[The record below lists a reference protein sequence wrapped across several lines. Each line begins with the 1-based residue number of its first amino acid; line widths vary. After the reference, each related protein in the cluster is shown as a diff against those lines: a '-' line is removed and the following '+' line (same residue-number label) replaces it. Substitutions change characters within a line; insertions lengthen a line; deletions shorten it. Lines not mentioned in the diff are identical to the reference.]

1 MKMSKRI
8 KRVLFVCATLL
19 CAMVIVTIV
28 CDRKVYYNAKSKL
41 YDSVDSVP
49 HRKVG
54 LILGT
59 SPVSIWTNRRNF
71 YFDHRIK
78 AGSDLYK
85 AGKVDWLVVSGGDY
99 RNTENGYDEPVAMR
113 DSLIKQGVDSAHIV
127 LDYDGTRTLNSLA
140 KMRDIYRQDS
150 IIIISQKYNN
160 ERALYQA
167 KHLGIDAIAYNAH
180 TPGKR
185 TTWWRNRGRE
195 VLARVKLFIDIAKGL
210 HPDIKESMVTDFTIT
225 KPDFLTISHI
235 ETKYGDLICLKPD
248 MSVLSM
254 DMLCG
259 EIPSA
264 DNDSIILAFAGAFT
278 GTDFDKGHA
287 NIAGDHVAGG
297 RRFKGYSCKRNTGAF
312 TWSPVSGPKFLY
324 KDYSSALDKASKEG
338 GMGFA
343 QEMMIHNG
351 KAVKTTR
358 LLGNRNVFRAL
369 SLDSD
374 NSLALYESQGIVT
387 FGNFID
393 ALLSQGVKEA
403 LYTDMGQ
410 GWNYCFYRLTQSD
423 KSPKYLH
430 STSLPYASNFV
441 IITLKQ

>member
-1 MKMSKRI
+1 MKINRTI
-8 KRVLFVCATLL
+8 KRLLLAAVTLSFTVVLV
-19 CAMVIVTIV
+19 MII
-28 CDRKVYYNAKSKL
+28 CDRKVYNSAKDRL
-41 YDSVDSVP
+41 YDDVDSVP

-54 LILGT
+54 LVLGT
-59 SPVSIWTNRRNF
+59 SPISIWNGRRNY

-78 AGSDLYK
+78 TGAELYK
-85 AGKVDWLVVSGGDY
+85 SGKVDWIVVSGGDY

-113 DSLIKQGVDSAHIV
+113 DSLIKQGVDSARIV

-140 KMRDIYRQDS
+140 KMRDIFRQDS
-150 IIIISQKYNN
+150 IIIISQKYHN

-185 TTWWRNRGRE
+185 TSWWRNRGRE
-195 VLARVKLFIDIAKGL
+195 VLARVKLFIDIARGI
-210 HPDIKESMVTDFTIT
+210 HPDIKESIVTDFTVT
-225 KPDFLTISHI
+225 MPDFLAVSHI

-254 DMLCG
+254 DMVCG

-264 DNDSIILAFAGAFT
+264 DNDSIVLAFAGAFT
-278 GTDFDKGHA
+278 GTEFEQGHA
-287 NIAGDHVAGG
+287 NIAGDHVAEGN
-297 RRFKGYSCKRNTGAF
+297 RFKGYSCKRNTGAF

-324 KDYSSALDKASKEG
+324 KDYSSALDKASKER

-343 QEMMIHNG
+343 QEMMIHDG

-358 LLGNRNVFRAL
+358 PLGNRNVFRAL
-369 SLDSD
+369 CLSSED
-374 NSLALYESQGIVT
+374 NLALYESQGTIT
-387 FGNFID
+387 FGNFIE
-393 ALLSQGVKEA
+393 ALLSQGVKDA

-410 GWNYCFYRLTQSD
+410 GWNYCFYRINANDS
-423 KSPKYLH
+423 SPKYLH
-430 STSLPYASNFV
+430 SQPLPYASNFIV
-441 IITLKQ
+441 LKIK